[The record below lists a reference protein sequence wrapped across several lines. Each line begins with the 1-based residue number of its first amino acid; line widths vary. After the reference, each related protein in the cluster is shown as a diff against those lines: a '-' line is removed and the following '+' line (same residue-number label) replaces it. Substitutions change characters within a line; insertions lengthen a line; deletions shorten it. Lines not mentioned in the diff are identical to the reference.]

1 MEDGDINEEEKKQRQ
16 RRAVKNFA
24 GSGGIKTL
32 ERSDNLKIKNFDM
45 EFDIDPTV
53 KQLKIK
59 NLENPVASLFVNK
72 IQTLSDCTLSMA
84 YGNDS
89 DEQIIF

>member
-1 MEDGDINEEEKKQRQ
+1 
-16 RRAVKNFA
+16 
-24 GSGGIKTL
+24 
-32 ERSDNLKIKNFDM
+32 M

-89 DEQIIF
+89 DE